1 MYLPMHSRHF
11 QLGRLAIHPLFK
23 SGMKGLTSH
32 TQALTAVIMN
42 EATNPD
48 SKWAPYFKVLPEK
61 LDSLAFW
68 SPEEL
73 AELQASAVVKKIG
86 KEQAEEVFRDQV
98 SKIVPEGSS
107 SEFFHRVASTIMAYA
122 FDIPEAPLEDEEKK
136 ENAEDDLVEEE
147 EEITNMAMIP
157 LADMLNADVDNNA
170 RLHYDGDD
178 LEMRAIKSIRAG
190 EEILNDYGQL
200 PRSDLL
206 RRYGYVTDKYAVF
219 DVAELPTAPIIS
231 YIRKDLYKDHKVR
244 QTEVDA
250 RVELAKRE
258 DVYEDSYDIAH
269 ADEEY
274 PAIPDELVAFIWT
287 LLIDKETFAAL
298 KSSKLSLPP
307 RPKMETKLVGSM
319 IQSLLSRRAK
329 EYGTTIEEDI
339 KLLEAADLPHRTRM
353 AIQVRQGEKF
363 VLLEAGKEAARFTL
377 ENKRM
382 IGQPVTKRGR
392 EEADTKAHKKS
403 RR

>member
-1 MYLPMHSRHF
+1 
-11 QLGRLAIHPLFK
+11 
-23 SGMKGLTSH
+23 
-32 TQALTAVIMN
+32 MN

-61 LDSLAFW
+61 LDSLVFW

-86 KEQAEEVFRDQV
+86 KDHAEEVFRDQV
-98 SKIVPEGSS
+98 SKVVPEGSN

-122 FDIPEAPLEDEEKK
+122 FDIPEAPVEDEEKK

-178 LEMRAIKSIRAG
+178 LEMRAIRPIKAG

-219 DVAELPTAPIIS
+219 DVAELPTGPIIS
-231 YIRKDLYKDHKVR
+231 YFRKDLYKDHKVR

-274 PAIPDELVAFIWT
+274 PAIPDELVAFTWI

-307 RPKMETKLVGSM
+307 RPKMETKLVGSI
-319 IQSLLSRRAK
+319 IQSLLSRRTK
-329 EYGTTIEEDI
+329 EYGTTIEEDTE
-339 KLLEAADLPHRTRM
+339 LLETADLPNRTRM

-382 IGQPVTKRGR
+382 IGQPVAKRGR
-392 EEADTKAHKKS
+392 EEVDNKAQKKS